1 MTASN
6 YLTVQALTKYI
17 KRKFDADPHLRD
29 VYVMGELSNVKI
41 HTSGHIYFTLKDEA
55 TRINA
60 TMFKSAA
67 SKLSFKPEE
76 GMKVFI
82 RGDVNVYESSGNYQL
97 YAQSMEPDGIGG
109 LFVAFNQLKDRLQKE
124 GLFNPNFKQRIP
136 TFPKTVGVITATT
149 GAAIRDICT
158 TIQRRYP
165 QAEIIIYSTLVQGS
179 QAAPSITENIYLAN
193 RQALCD
199 VLIVGRGGGSIE
211 DLWAFNEEI
220 VARAIFESKIPII
233 SAVGHET
240 DTTIADFVAD
250 LRAPTPTAAAELAVP
265 NQQELYQN
273 VLAAKQRIH
282 LNVSQRLQ
290 FERAHL
296 NKLKQS
302 YPLATPERLSRPF
315 TEKLAQLESNL
326 DQAANMLVL
335 HKKNAWSQLQSRLT
349 QQSPKHLITLQKR
362 QIDYLSSQ
370 LTRASMQLVNQHKHS
385 FQSTVRTLE
394 ALNPLSIMSKGFT
407 VTFKDDKM
415 VKGVKELQEKDTIT
429 VKYKDGEILAKVKEI
444 RLLEEGEL

>member
-1 MTASN
+1 MTSSN

-41 HTSGHIYFTLKDEA
+41 HTSGHIYFTLKDSS

-67 SKLSFKPEE
+67 SKLSFRPEE

-82 RGDVNVYESSGNYQL
+82 RGDVNVYESSGSYQL

-109 LFVAFNQLKDRLQKE
+109 LFVAFNQLKESLQKE
-124 GLFNPNFKQRIP
+124 GLFNPNFKQPIP
-136 TFPKTVGVITATT
+136 QFPKTVGVLTATT

-158 TIQRRYP
+158 TLKRRYP
-165 QAEIIIYSTLVQGS
+165 LAEIVIYPTLVQGT

-193 RQALCD
+193 HQALCD

-240 DTTIADFVAD
+240 DTTIADYVAD

-265 NQQELYQN
+265 DQQQLYQS
-273 VLAAKQRIH
+273 VLAAKQRVH
-282 LNVSQRLQ
+282 LNVANRLQ
-290 FERAHL
+290 YEKTRLEKL
-296 NKLKQS
+296 NQS
-302 YPLATPERLSRPF
+302 YPLATPERLYRPF
-315 TEKLAQLESNL
+315 IERLSQLQMQLE
-326 DQAANMLVL
+326 QALQMSVL
-335 HKKNAWSQLQSRLT
+335 HKKTAHERLHASLV
-349 QQSPKHLITLQKR
+349 QQSPKHTLTMNQK
-362 QIDYLSSQ
+362 QLDYLTSQ
-370 LTRASMQLVNQHKHS
+370 LTRSTMQTIQAHKQQFTS
-385 FQSTVRTLE
+385 NVRTLE
-394 ALNPLSIMSKGFT
+394 ALNPLSIMTKGFT
-407 VTFKDDKM
+407 VTFKDEKM
-415 VKGVKELQEKDTIT
+415 VKSVKELQVNDTIV
-429 VKYKDGEILAKVKEI
+429 VKYKDGQIQTTVNDIIEQK
-444 RLLEEGEL
+444 EGES